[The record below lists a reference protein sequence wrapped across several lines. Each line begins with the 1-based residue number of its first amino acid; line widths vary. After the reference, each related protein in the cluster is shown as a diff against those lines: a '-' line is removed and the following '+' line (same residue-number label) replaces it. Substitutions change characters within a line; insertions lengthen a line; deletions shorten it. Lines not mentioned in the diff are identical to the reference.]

1 MNDLKTRMEKSIS
14 SAKDALSSIRTGR
27 ANPDLLNKVMVS
39 AYGAMM
45 PINQVASV
53 SVPEPTMLQLNVFD
67 SGVVQSVEKAILTSN
82 LNLNPSTEGAVIRLK
97 LPELTEERRQELVKV
112 CKKYVEDGKV
122 SIRNIR
128 RDVLDS
134 AKSQQKNNEIS
145 EDELKSLQD
154 QVQKETDSFISQ
166 LDSLLKEK
174 EKEILT
180 V

>member
-1 MNDLKTRMEKSIS
+1 MNDVKTRMEKSIT
-14 SAKDALSSIRTGR
+14 SAKEALSSIRTGR

-112 CKKYVEDGKV
+112 CKKYIEDSKI

-128 RDVLDS
+128 RDVLDI

-145 EDELKSLQD
+145 EDELKSVQD
-154 QVQKETDSFISQ
+154 QVQKETDFFVSK

>member
-1 MNDLKTRMEKSIS
+1 MNDIKTRMEKSIT

-27 ANPDLLNKVMVS
+27 ANPDILNKVMVS

-45 PINQVASV
+45 PINQVATV
-53 SVPEPTMLQLNVFD
+53 SVPEPAMLQLNVFD
-67 SGVVQSVEKAILTSN
+67 SGVVQSVEKAIMVSN

-112 CKKYVEDGKV
+112 CKKYIEDGKV

-128 RDVLDS
+128 RDFLES
-134 AKSQQKNNEIS
+134 AKSQQKNNDIS

-166 LDSLLKEK
+166 LDTLLKEK